1 LAKSLEEV
9 VSTDETMIL
18 RTVYLPKHLDAR
30 FKLYASRSPSSKHGT
45 LLRRLLVRSLKIALP
60 LTDRGQDQGQLN
72 ETMVLRTVFLSKQ
85 LDNELKK
92 IAFQRSQGKGEL
104 MRDLINGALD
114 RVRERPVFLN

>member
-45 LLRRLLVRSLKIALP
+45 LLRRLVVRSLKIALP
-60 LTDRGQDQGQLN
+60 LTDRGQGQLN

-104 MRDLINGALD
+104 MRDLISGALD
-114 RVRERPVFLN
+114 RVRAKPVLLN